1 MNDMQ
6 IREYSEYN
14 EDEIVSLYSDAGWI
28 AYTKDTASLKKG
40 YENSLLILGAYDG
53 DDLMGIVRVVG
64 DGHTIVFVQDILVY
78 NRYQRQGVGTAL
90 LKAVLERYPN
100 VRQIELVTD
109 DTDKTKAF
117 YASVGFRP
125 LSDIGCCGF
134 MRC

>member
-1 MNDMQ
+1 MQ

-28 AYTKDTASLKKG
+28 AYMKDTDSMKKG

-64 DGHTIVFVQDILVY
+64 DGHTIVFVQNLLVY

-90 LKAVLERYPN
+90 LKAVLERYRD

-117 YASVGFRP
+117 YGSVGFRP
-125 LSDIGCCGF
+125 LDDIGCCGF

>member
-1 MNDMQ
+1 MQ
-6 IREYSEYN
+6 IREYKEYN
-14 EDEIVSLYSDAGWI
+14 EDEIVSLYSDAGWL
-28 AYTKDTASLKKG
+28 AYTQDTDSLRKG

-90 LKAVLERYPN
+90 LKAVLERYKN

-109 DTDKTKAF
+109 NTEKTIAF
-117 YASVGFRP
+117 YNSVGFRQ

-134 MRC
+134 MKC

>member
-1 MNDMQ
+1 ME
-6 IREYSEYN
+6 IREYKTYN
-14 EDEIVSLYSDAGWI
+14 EEEIVSLYSDAGWI
-28 AYTKDTASLKKG
+28 AYTKDPASLKKG

-90 LKAVLERYPN
+90 LQEVLERYRD

-109 DTDKTKAF
+109 NTDKTVTF
-117 YASVGFRP
+117 YNSVGFRQ

-134 MRC
+134 IRC

>member
-1 MNDMQ
+1 ME
-6 IREYSEYN
+6 IREYKTYN
-14 EDEIVSLYSDAGWI
+14 EEVIVGLYSDAGWI
-28 AYTKDTASLKKG
+28 AYTKDPASLKKG

-53 DDLMGIVRVVG
+53 DDLMGIIRVVG
-64 DGHTIVFVQDILVY
+64 DGYTIVFVQDILVY

-90 LKAVLERYPN
+90 LKAVMERYRD

-117 YASVGFRP
+117 YGSVGFRP

-134 MRC
+134 MKC